1 MTASGFGLSRD
12 DLARE
17 TQRFDVA
24 EEQVRRDHMISHILG
39 AISASLQDDVLF
51 FGGTALS
58 RTHLV
63 HARLSE
69 DIDLI
74 ALGNRQQIA
83 ERIVI
88 SVDNALRRT
97 HGRLTWAP
105 RFGTRDVEPAL
116 VETAS
121 GISIRIQL
129 LHQKGYESWPTELR
143 RIEQRYQ
150 DAPGATLLVPTLD
163 SFAAWKTAAWSSR
176 AAPRDLYD
184 LWALAH
190 AGALT
195 PTAARLY
202 VKHGPTGR
210 PPRESNFA
218 AAPSEAEW
226 RASLSPQTRL
236 NVTARDALAV
246 VRREWARAVRQLK
259 N

>member
-1 MTASGFGLSRD
+1 MTASSFGLSEE

-17 TQRFDVA
+17 IQRFGVA
-24 EEQVRRDHMISHILG
+24 EEHVRRDHAISHILA

-83 ERIVI
+83 ERLTS
-88 SVDNALRRT
+88 SVDAALRRT

-105 RFGTRDVEPAL
+105 PFGIRDIEPAL
-116 VETAS
+116 VETAT
-121 GISIRIQL
+121 GVSIRVQL
-129 LHQKGYESWPTELR
+129 LHERGYEMWPTELR

-184 LWALAH
+184 LWALAD

-195 PTAARLY
+195 PTAATLFT
-202 VKHGPTGR
+202 KHGPTGR

-218 AAPSEAEW
+218 TAPSEAEW
-226 RASLSPQTRL
+226 RASLSEQTRL
-236 NVTARDALAV
+236 SVKAEEALAI
-246 VRREWARAVRQLK
+246 VRGEWARAVAQLK